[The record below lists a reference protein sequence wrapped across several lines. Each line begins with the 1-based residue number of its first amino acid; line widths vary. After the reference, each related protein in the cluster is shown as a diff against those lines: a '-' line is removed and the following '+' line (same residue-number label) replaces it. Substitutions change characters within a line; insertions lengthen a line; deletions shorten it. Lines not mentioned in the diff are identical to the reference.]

1 MREERASLIRGATS
15 IQQERYERNGEMETK
30 NDRSIDAGL
39 VAPGEYAPAGEAQG
53 EDARFSAEQIAH
65 GFEVAIDRVH
75 RALAGEFGLDAD
87 GRVDSRQA
95 QHLAEVI
102 LGDQPL
108 AEQEAALMR
117 VGAFTPRP
125 DHGFGIGETPPGEE
139 SDKLEPAGS

>member
-1 MREERASLIRGATS
+1 MEEARI
-15 IQQERYERNGEMETK
+15 N
-30 NDRSIDAGL
+30 AGL
-39 VAPGEYAPAGEAQG
+39 EAPGEYAPAGEAQG
-53 EDARFSAEQIAH
+53 EGAHFSAGEIAR

-75 RALAGEFGLDAD
+75 RAMAGEFGLDSD
-87 GRVDSRQA
+87 GRVDSKQA

-125 DHGFGIGETPPGEE
+125 DHGWGIGEAPPGEE
-139 SDKLEPAGS
+139 SDKLDPPDPPGS

>member
-1 MREERASLIRGATS
+1 M
-15 IQQERYERNGEMETK
+15 
-30 NDRSIDAGL
+30 NDQTIDAGL

-53 EDARFSAEQIAH
+53 EDALFSAEQIAR
-65 GFEVAIDRVH
+65 GFEVEIGRVH
-75 RALAGEFGLDAD
+75 RALSGEFGLGAD

-108 AEQEAALMR
+108 AGQEAALMR

-125 DHGFGIGETPPGEE
+125 DHGWGIGETPPGEE